1 MLFMKIISLCRL
13 ILFFWK
19 WISFVGKNCCKK
31 EIFNIL
37 SINILRECELI
48 YDLLDLDLF
57 DDEGDEEI
65 MKIIINISDVDV

>member
-1 MLFMKIISLCRL
+1 MS
-13 ILFFWK
+13 
-19 WISFVGKNCCKK
+19 GKNCCKK